1 MATREFHDFDDK
13 STLSDIE
20 AKSSF
25 EGLYS
30 KTGETGVNITITSL
44 KNWIL
49 TGDVGAESQ
58 YNLKSAVDTLKGNLT
73 DTVLTVGGKTLAS
86 GTNKLTSSVDLYVG
100 ENKLAQ
106 EGENAAFGQVTGTR
120 FGASGGT
127 DDYLSL
133 TAGLATLK
141 VGGQALITAQRVGT
155 TNSLSFAGSGSF
167 GTNSVTA
174 GDYRASGNYSF
185 LGNEAVISSVSGPGL
200 LLKNAASG
208 GGEITV
214 KSSHINFSGSS
225 SELGGSTTLLNID
238 VDESASADPAEIR
251 FNTKGELFSD
261 TNARGHIRA
270 KGDELSLS
278 RAGAKIS
285 VQKSGDLE
293 NGKIIFT
300 APSGGVNIASGT
312 DLTIPSSSALSWRH
326 ATNSQD
332 GLMSSAQAAEVAKIA
347 AIEVAANG
355 NLTQNLGFQ
364 SVSDGTNER
373 TATSSDRVLNIA
385 TTSADLTAVVN
396 ATNGTTELTI
406 GVTNQMVK
414 LATEQALSNKTL
426 LASDSNIIEATKL
439 RSTPVSTAAPTNGQI
454 LKYNS
459 TSGEWEPADQ
469 SEATGDPVFSKGSL
483 SAPSIAFSGT
493 RGSTSGIFHRETNTP
508 PLDGVAVVQDGT
520 RSALFSKAG
529 VTIDG
534 SAIIGNQIWIGSS
547 RTTSSANDIMLR
559 ATNTGLRGNSSRKSV
574 TVKAGGRDVVEFG
587 PNRMN
592 LNCGMSMKIRTV
604 IADEDLS
611 FDDQV
616 VLCSGNCDQVVLPQ
630 ATASIGQLLI
640 VAASGSGGS
649 SISSTQPNASRIK
662 VVGYSADG
670 GTTRDKVD
678 GLGDG
683 ITIASNETAML
694 LCDGSKW
701 LRLGAIGTSGVG
713 GAGSSTPNESV
724 SWSKIMIDLNRAV
737 GFTANPT
744 QLSYFDGL
752 TFPNKN
758 NVYNNSSLSLKDA
771 DSGTD
776 TEVVFSGTKNGS
788 IFQLQYGASPYVELE
803 HSLYSVL
810 NGSDVFSERSSALP
824 YLLLENV
831 PAGSFD
837 VYATGGVLGFANYYP
852 TVMVTED
859 SSISPS
865 ASDVAYAST
874 DTSQTA
880 EGKYLSGANVRV
892 LGQLGAFEGNVK
904 YSPSQPL
911 REGRDF
917 VKASIT
923 VSSKQ
928 NIRIYFA
935 NTVIKQVGVL
945 SAIYIRKN

>member
-13 STLSDIE
+13 STLADIE

-30 KTGETGVNITITSL
+30 KSGETGANITIASL

-49 TGDVGAESQ
+49 TGDVGAEAQ
-58 YNLKSAVDTLKGNLT
+58 YNIKSAVDTLKGNLT
-73 DTVLTVGGKTLAS
+73 DTVLTVGGKTLTS
-86 GTNKLTSSVDLYVG
+86 GTDKLTSSVDLYVG

-127 DDYLSL
+127 EDYLSL

-174 GDYRASGNYSF
+174 GDYRASGSYSF
-185 LGNEAVISSVSGPGL
+185 LGNEASISSVSGPGL

-208 GGEITV
+208 GGEVTL

-225 SELGGSTTLLNID
+225 SELAGSTTLLNIET
-238 VDESASADPAEIR
+238 DESSSADPAEIR
-251 FNTKGELFSD
+251 FNAKGEAFSD
-261 TNARGHIRA
+261 ANARGHIKA
-270 KGDELSLS
+270 KGDDLSIS

-285 VQKSGDLE
+285 VQKSGDLV
-293 NGKIIFT
+293 NGKIILT
-300 APSGGVNIASGT
+300 APSGGVNIAAGT
-312 DLTIPSSSALSWRH
+312 NVNVPSSSAISWRY
-326 ATNSQD
+326 ATSSQD
-332 GLMSSAQAAEVAKIA
+332 GLMSAAQAAEIAKIA
-347 AIEVAANG
+347 SIEEANG
-355 NLTQNLGFQ
+355 SLTWNLGFQ
-364 SVSDGTNER
+364 SVSDGTNQR

-385 TTSADLTAVVN
+385 TTSSDISAVVN
-396 ATNGTTELTI
+396 ETAGSTELTL

-414 LATEQALSNKTL
+414 LATQQTLSNKTL
-426 LASDSNIIEATKL
+426 LASDSNIVEATKL
-439 RSTPVSTAAPTNGQI
+439 RSTPVSTTTPTNGQI

-459 TSGEWEPADQ
+459 TSGEWEPVDET
-469 SEATGDPVFSKGSL
+469 EATGDPVFSKGSL
-483 SAPSIAFSGT
+483 SAPSVSFSGT
-493 RGSTSGIFHRETNTP
+493 RGSTSGIFHLETNTP

-534 SAIIGNQIWIGSS
+534 SAIVGNQIWIGSS
-547 RTTSSANDIMLR
+547 RTTSSTNDIMLR

-683 ITIASNETAML
+683 ITIGANETAML
-694 LCDGSKW
+694 LCDGTKW
-701 LRLGAIGTSGVG
+701 LRLGAIGTSGAG

-724 SWSKIMIDLNRAV
+724 SWSKIMIDLNRPV
-737 GFTANPT
+737 GFSSNPT
-744 QLSYFDGL
+744 QVSYFDGL

-758 NVYNNSSLSLKDA
+758 TVATTSAVSLKDS
-771 DSGTD
+771 DNGTD
-776 TEVVFSGTKNGS
+776 TEVLFSGVKNG
-788 IFQLQYGASPYVELE
+788 QLYQAAYGSSPYSELV
-803 HSLYSVL
+803 YWFYNNY
-810 NGSDVFSERSSALP
+810 NGSDVFSARSSSLP
-824 YLLLENV
+824 YMLLENV
-831 PAGSFD
+831 PAGSYD
-837 VYATGGVLGFANYYP
+837 VYATGGILGFSDYFP
-852 TVMVTED
+852 TVLVTED
-859 SSISPS
+859 SSITPS
-865 ASDVAYAST
+865 GSDIAYNDS

-880 EGKYLSGANVRV
+880 QGKYLSGANVRV
-892 LGQLGAFEGNVK
+892 LGQLGAFDRSLK
-904 YSPSQPL
+904 YSPSEPL
-911 REGRDF
+911 QEGKDF

-935 NTVIKQVGVL
+935 HTVSTALPSAL